1 VRNKAENIVDT
12 NRLINILFNGAGN
25 IK

>member
-1 VRNKAENIVDT
+1 VRSSVENIVDT